1 MTMAKSVTVF
11 QPHFMELLGG
21 RYVWTDG
28 VCPTLAV
35 RGSNNRPVVV
45 YEETDDGQDGDGL
58 QPGDDAPIRGSCVD

>member
-1 MTMAKSVTVF
+1 MDARSVTVF
-11 QPHFMELLGG
+11 QPHFMELLGA

-45 YEETDDGQDGDGL
+45 YEETDDEDTDHIHLGQPERMGVGE
-58 QPGDDAPIRGSCVD
+58 V